1 MCKFSSKRLLFCFKG
16 KWWWSEGPVP
26 RAGPRGAAGLGT
38 LPHARCGGAHTQ
50 TWFEAHQSWIG
61 EEYLGSTRWW
71 KVLAPFDLGKC
82 CLKIKKKRKKKWLVQ
97 FQNKFSQILKRKR
110 SKKKKK
116 KNCVRRKQRRGGNKN
131 NQGKGKV
138 ITALSIQN
146 KISGNCLAFSNK
158 IRPSLDENRAKR
170 IIRRGQA
177 KRERQLDER
186 KRETS
191 KKRSSFKETRKKQ
204 N

>member
-1 MCKFSSKRLLFCFKG
+1 MTDCTDPNEKEKRWG
-16 KWWWSEGPVP
+16 V
-26 RAGPRGAAGLGT
+26 
-38 LPHARCGGAHTQ
+38 
-50 TWFEAHQSWIG
+50 
-61 EEYLGSTRWW
+61 
-71 KVLAPFDLGKC
+71 
-82 CLKIKKKRKKKWLVQ
+82 
-97 FQNKFSQILKRKR
+97 
-110 SKKKKK
+110 
-116 KNCVRRKQRRGGNKN
+116 GNKN
-131 NQGKGKV
+131 NQGKRKV

-158 IRPSLDENRAKR
+158 ITPSLDENRAKR

-177 KRERQLDER
+177 KRERQLDEM

>member
-116 KNCVRRKQRRGGNKN
+116 KTVWEGKKGGAA
-131 NQGKGKV
+131 
-138 ITALSIQN
+138 T
-146 KISGNCLAFSNK
+146 
-158 IRPSLDENRAKR
+158 R
-170 IIRRGQA
+170 IIKA
-177 KRERQLDER
+177 REKWLLLYL
-186 KRETS
+186 S
-191 KKRSSFKETRKKQ
+191 KIKFQGTVWHSQIK
-204 N
+204 